1 MPSGPGA
8 GMNRLSDQTS
18 PYLRQ
23 HAGDPVEWY
32 PWGDEAL
39 ARARELDRPLFVS
52 IGYSSCHWCHVMG
65 HESFAD
71 AGTAEVMNRHFVSIK
86 VDREERPDLD
96 AIYMEAVQA
105 ATGHGGWPMSIFA
118 TPEGLP
124 FLAGTYFPDRARH
137 GMPAFGQV
145 LEAVIDAWSA
155 RRNDVEAQART
166 LADAVSSRLGA
177 PAVPAAAPPAT
188 PEAAGKPASGGL
200 AGGGLAAGG
209 LASGGL
215 ALGEA
220 GKLSR
225 EAVERLR
232 SIFDAV
238 DGGFGSAPKFPQ
250 PLLLD
255 LLLRDHVSTGAS
267 EPLEMV
273 QSTLA
278 AMASGGI
285 YDHLGG
291 GFARYSVDHRWS
303 VPHFEKM
310 LYDQALIARVY
321 LRAWQLDGDPRWL
334 QVLDETISYVLRD
347 LRDPGGGLFS
357 AEDADSEGEEGRFYV
372 WTPEELTSVLGSP
385 LAEAAAAWYGVT
397 PAGNFEGRRTVLHR
411 ALRGDLLRPTR
422 IEEARARLFAAR
434 AGRVRPG
441 LDDKV
446 ITEWNAM
453 MCSTLAEA
461 AAATGRD
468 DWAKAAAEIARW
480 LLGHLRRED
489 GRVLRSWC
497 RGRADL
503 PGYAADYAWI
513 VDCCTRLGELT
524 GDQSWTAEALR
535 TGRELLRLFSDAAG
549 RLYTTGS
556 DAEPLVVRPRERH
569 DGVTPAAGSVAAVA
583 LARLGALA
591 GDHGLTEAAE
601 RILAAAKPELEAAPL
616 AFGELLLAAALLE
629 RGPVEIAV
637 TGERED
643 LVRAAQLR
651 YSPMTVLAWRSVG
664 AVDEATFVS
673 PLLAGR
679 EDGFAYVCMR
689 GACLAPVE
697 SVEALLSAIGS
708 AVAPQ

>member
-1 MPSGPGA
+1 
-8 GMNRLSDQTS
+8 MNRLGDQTS

-23 HAGDPVEWY
+23 HAGDPVDWY

-71 AGTAEVMNRHFVSIK
+71 EGTAEVMNRHFVSIK

-124 FLAGTYFPDRARH
+124 FLAGTYFPGRARH

-145 LEAVIDAWSA
+145 LEAVIDAWGA
-155 RRNDVEAQART
+155 RRDDVEAQART

-177 PAVPAAAPPAT
+177 PAVPAGDGL
-188 PEAAGKPASGGL
+188 AGDGL
-200 AGGGLAAGG
+200 AGGGLAP
-209 LASGGL
+209 
-215 ALGEA
+215 GEA
-220 GKLSR
+220 DKFSR

-232 SIFDAV
+232 SIFDTA

-255 LLLRDHVSTGAS
+255 LLLREHVRTGAG

-347 LRDPGGGLFS
+347 LRDPGGGLCS

-411 ALRGDLLRPTR
+411 ALRGDLLRSPQ

-468 DWAKAAAEIARW
+468 DWATAAGEIAGW
-480 LLGHLRRED
+480 LLAHLRRED

-524 GDQSWTAEALR
+524 GDQSWTAQALR
-535 TGRELLRLFSDAAG
+535 TGRDLLRLFVDATG

-556 DAEPLVVRPRERH
+556 DAEPVVVRPRERH

-591 GDHGLTEAAE
+591 GDHELTEAAE

-651 YSPMTVLAWRSVG
+651 FSPMTVLAWRSAAAAG
-664 AVDEATFVS
+664 DEAAFVS

-689 GACLAPVE
+689 GTCLAPVE
-697 SVEALLSAIGS
+697 SVEALMSAIGS
-708 AVAPQ
+708 AVAPP